1 MRRKNFVKLLQL
13 LCMSLLLGC
22 GTQESAPEASSARI
36 MNYSEA
42 APPLEQALAASDEVR
57 GAGIINVAAVA
68 PASPQ
73 TNLPATRILIK
84 NASLSFE
91 VASYDVVLAQ
101 IQRLA
106 EGAGGF
112 ITGSNAYLRDDK
124 VKAGT
129 VTLRLPANQFEAM
142 LTELKKFAEKVEN
155 ENLSGNDITEEFYD
169 LTARLENKKKAE
181 ARYQDILKS
190 AKSVKDI
197 LEVEQAL
204 TNVREEIERMEGR
217 KRYLSDQAAM
227 STITINLH
235 EPYPLLAQGSGSF
248 MAQVKR
254 GFERGVQG
262 FAEVTSACITFVIAG
277 LPVFVLG
284 LAALWLLRKFFRRTK
299 KRQAV
304 MATPTADKA

>member
-1 MRRKNFVKLLQL
+1 MKFCLSIVAVFV
-13 LCMSLLLGC
+13 LLGC
-22 GTQESAPEASSARI
+22 GTQESAPEASSMR
-36 MNYSEA
+36 MMKYSEA
-42 APPLEQALAASDEVR
+42 EAPPEQAITASDEVR
-57 GAGIINVAAVA
+57 GAGIINVSTPA
-68 PASPQ
+68 PASQ
-73 TNLPATRILIK
+73 QSNLPAARILIK
-84 NASLSFE
+84 NASLSLE
-91 VASYDVVLAQ
+91 VASYDVAFAQ

-124 VKAGT
+124 VKTGT
-129 VTLRLPANQFEAM
+129 VTLRVPATQFET
-142 LTELKKFAEKVEN
+142 LLVELKKFAEKVEN

-169 LTARLENKKKAE
+169 LTARLENKKRAE
-181 ARYQDILKS
+181 TRYQDILKS

-204 TNVREEIERMEGR
+204 TNVREEIERLEGR

-235 EPYPLLAQGSGSF
+235 EPYPLMAEGSGSF
-248 MAQVKR
+248 MAQVIR

-284 LAALWLLRKFFRRTK
+284 FVMIWLLRKLFKRSK
-299 KRQAV
+299 KKQVA
-304 MATPTADKA
+304 MATPAGEK

>member
-1 MRRKNFVKLLQL
+1 MTTRKSLFAIIVT
-13 LCMSLLLGC
+13 SLLLGC
-22 GTQESAPEASSARI
+22 GSFDSTPEASSAR
-36 MNYSEA
+36 MMQYSEA
-42 APPLEQALAASDEVR
+42 ALPLEQALTASDEAR
-57 GAGIINVAAVA
+57 GAGIINVAAPE
-68 PASPQ
+68 PASQQ
-73 TNLPATRILIK
+73 TNLPAARILIK

-91 VASYDVVLAQ
+91 VASYDIVLAQ
-101 IQRLA
+101 IQKLA

-112 ITGSNAYLRDDK
+112 VTSSNAQLRDDK
-124 VKAGT
+124 VKAGSVT
-129 VTLRLPANQFEAM
+129 VRVPASQFETVLA
-142 LTELKKFAEKVEN
+142 ELKKFAEKVEN
-155 ENLSGNDITEEFYD
+155 ESLSGNDITEEFYD
-169 LTARLENKKKAE
+169 LTARLENKKRAE

-204 TNVREEIERMEGR
+204 ANVREEIERMEGR

-235 EPYPLLAQGSGSF
+235 EPYPMMAQGSNSF

-254 GFERGVQG
+254 GFENGVQG

-284 LAALWLLRKFFRRTK
+284 FVTIWLLRKFFRRSK
-299 KRQAV
+299 KKQAA
-304 MATPTADKA
+304 MATPSSEK

>member
-1 MRRKNFVKLLQL
+1 MRMMKYSDV
-13 LCMSLLLGC
+13 
-22 GTQESAPEASSARI
+22 APSPERMQSDAVDAGGAEQAVVA
-36 MNYSEA
+36 NA
-42 APPLEQALAASDEVR
+42 AILNPVALAA
-57 GAGIINVAAVA
+57 
-68 PASPQ
+68 Q
-73 TNLPATRILIK
+73 NLPTARIIIK
-84 NASLSFE
+84 NATLSFE
-91 VASYDVVLAQ
+91 VASYDVAFAQ
-101 IQRLA
+101 MQRLA

-129 VTLRLPANQFEAM
+129 VTLRVPANQFETILA
-142 LTELKKFAEKVEN
+142 ELKKFAEKVEN

-169 LTARLENKKKAE
+169 LTARLENKKRAE
-181 ARYQDILKS
+181 ARYQNILKS
-190 AKSVKDI
+190 TKSVKDI

-204 TNVREEIERMEGR
+204 TNVREEIERLEGR

-235 EPYPLLAQGSGSF
+235 EPYPLMAQGSGSF

-284 LAALWLLRKFFRRTK
+284 FVMIWLLRKLFRRSK
-299 KRQAV
+299 KRQVV
-304 MATPTADKA
+304 MATPNAEKSA

>member
-1 MRRKNFVKLLQL
+1 MRMMK
-13 LCMSLLLGC
+13 
-22 GTQESAPEASSARI
+22 
-36 MNYSEA
+36 YSEA
-42 APPLEQALAASDEVR
+42 EAPPEQAIAASDEVR
-57 GAGIINVAAVA
+57 SAGIINAAVLA
-68 PASPQ
+68 PASQ
-73 TNLPATRILIK
+73 QSSLPAARIIIK
-84 NASLSFE
+84 NASLNFE
-91 VASYDVVLAQ
+91 VASYDVAFAQ

-124 VKAGT
+124 VKTGT
-129 VTLRLPANQFEAM
+129 VTLRVPATQFETLLA
-142 LTELKKFAEKVEN
+142 ELKKFAEKVEN

-169 LTARLENKKKAE
+169 LTARLENKKRAE
-181 ARYQDILKS
+181 TRYQDILKS

-204 TNVREEIERMEGR
+204 TNVREEIERLEGR

-235 EPYPLLAQGSGSF
+235 EPYPLMAQGSGSF
-248 MAQVKR
+248 MAQVIR

-284 LAALWLLRKFFRRTK
+284 FVMIWLLRKLFKRSK
-299 KRQAV
+299 KKQVA
-304 MATPTADKA
+304 MATPAGEK